1 MSLREES
8 PVAGSQSV
16 PAILAQ
22 QAANC
27 PNAIAVANGSEQITY
42 AELDRRAN
50 QLAHSL
56 KSVGVARES
65 VVGVYVKRSPAF
77 IVAALA
83 AMKAGAAYLP
93 LDPESPADRVAA
105 TLQDSGACAV
115 VSAGNLT
122 ARLPEG
128 PWRVV
133 NLDAQAAEIAQQPTH
148 APESESRPEDLA
160 YVIYTSGSTG
170 QPKGVE
176 VPHSALANLVSW
188 HNRAFQ
194 VSAADRAG
202 FLAALG
208 FDAAVWELWPYLCAG
223 ASIHVPEEG
232 VRNDAGLLR
241 DWLLREKITVSFVVT
256 PLAEALMSMA
266 WPSPAALRILLTGA
280 DVLHRRPSAD
290 LPFALVN
297 NYGPTEYTVVATSG
311 RVEATGSVLPSI
323 GKAIDNTT
331 VYVLD
336 DTMAAVRR
344 GEAGELYLG
353 GAGLARGYRNQPELT
368 AQRFVANPSSGKAND
383 RLYRTGDLVRE
394 LPNGE
399 IEFLGRADE
408 QVKIR
413 GFRIEPNEIASAIDS
428 CAGIRHSAVIAREQ
442 DGGEKRLIA
451 YVVLSPESNVSAPR
465 LREELL
471 QRLPDYMVPAAFVA
485 LDAIPLTANGKV
497 DRRALPEP
505 NAMNTLREEEYIAP
519 RTLVEERLAA
529 LIAPLLH
536 VDRVGVNDNFFLLG
550 GHSLLGTQ
558 LINRI
563 GSTFGVNLPLL
574 SLFDN
579 PTLAGM
585 ASEVERLILAKIESA
600 EAGEAKDLQP
610 ETESAVE
617 GD

>member
-8 PVAGSQSV
+8 SVVGRQLV
-16 PAILAQ
+16 PALVAQ
-22 QAANC
+22 QAVNC
-27 PNAIAVANGSEQITY
+27 PNAIAIANGSEQITY
-42 AELDRRAN
+42 AELERQSN
-50 QLAHSL
+50 QLAHFL
-56 KSVGVARES
+56 KAVGVGRES
-65 VVGVYVKRSPAF
+65 LVGVNVKRSPAF

-83 AMKAGAAYLP
+83 AMKTGAAYLP

-105 TLQDSGACAV
+105 TLQDSGACGV
-115 VSAGNLT
+115 ITAGTLT
-122 ARLPEG
+122 ARLPKGE
-128 PWRVV
+128 WRVV
-133 NLDAQAAEIAQQPTH
+133 NLDTQGAEIAQQPTH
-148 APESESRPEDLA
+148 APEAESRPEDLA
-160 YVIYTSGSTG
+160 YLIYTSGSTG

-188 HNRAFQ
+188 HNLAFQ
-194 VSAADRAG
+194 VSATDRAS

-208 FDAAVWELWPYLCAG
+208 FDAAVWELWPYLSAG
-223 ASIHVPEEG
+223 ARIHVPEEG
-232 VRNDAGLLR
+232 VRNDAGMLR
-241 DWLLREKITVSFVVT
+241 NWLLREKITVSFVVT
-256 PLAEALMSMA
+256 PLAEALMSME
-266 WPSPAALRILLTGA
+266 WPSDTALRVLLTGA
-280 DVLHRRPSAD
+280 DVLHRRPSRD

-311 RVEATGSVLPSI
+311 RVEATGSALPSI

-336 DTMAAVRR
+336 DAMAPVRR

-353 GAGLARGYRNQPELT
+353 GAGLARGYRNRPGLT
-368 AQRFVANPSSGKAND
+368 AQRFVADPFGKAND

-394 LPNGE
+394 LPGGE

-413 GFRIEPNEIASAIDS
+413 GFRIEPNEIASAIDA
-428 CAGIRHSAVIAREQ
+428 CGGVRHSAVIAREQ

-465 LREELL
+465 LRDELL
-471 QRLPDYMVPAAFVA
+471 QRLPDYMVPATFVA

-505 NAMNTLREEEYIAP
+505 NAMNTLREEEYTAP

-529 LIAPLLH
+529 LIAPLLR
-536 VDRVGVNDNFFLLG
+536 VERVGVNDNFFLLG

-585 ASEVERLILAKIESA
+585 AAEVERLILAKIES
-600 EAGEAKDLQP
+600 GEAKDLQP
-610 ETESAVE
+610 EAESAVE

>member
-1 MSLREES
+1 M
-8 PVAGSQSV
+8 V
-16 PAILAQ
+16 AQ

-27 PNAIAVANGSEQITY
+27 PRSIAIANGSEQITY
-42 AELDRRAN
+42 AELERRAN
-50 QLAHSL
+50 QLAHLL
-56 KSVGVARES
+56 KSVGVERES
-65 VVGVYVKRSPAF
+65 LVAVYVKRSPAF
-77 IVAALA
+77 VIAALA

-93 LDPESPADRVAA
+93 LDPESPADRVGA
-105 TLQDSGACAV
+105 TLQDSATFAV
-115 VSAGNLT
+115 ITAGNLT
-122 ARLPEG
+122 SRLPEG
-128 PWRVV
+128 GWRVV
-133 NLDAQAAEIAQQPTH
+133 NLDAQAAEIAQRPTH
-148 APESESRPEDLA
+148 ALESEARPEDLA

-194 VSAADRAG
+194 VSANDRAG

-223 ASIHVPEEG
+223 ASVHVPEDG

-256 PLAEALMSMA
+256 PLAEALMSME
-266 WPSPAALRILLTGA
+266 WPSPAALRVLLTGA
-280 DVLHRRPSAD
+280 DVLHRRPAAD

-311 RVEATGSVLPSI
+311 TVAATGSALPSI

-336 DTMAAVRR
+336 EAMAPVRK

-353 GAGLARGYRNQPELT
+353 GAGLARGYRNLPDET
-368 AQRFVANPSSGKAND
+368 AQRFVANPFKVNE

-394 LPNGE
+394 LSGGE
-399 IEFLGRADE
+399 VEFLGRADE

-428 CAGIRHSAVIAREQ
+428 CAGIRNSAVITREQ
-442 DGGEKRLIA
+442 DGEKRLVA
-451 YVVLSPESNVSAPR
+451 YVVLSPESTVAAPS

-471 QRLPDYMVPAAFVA
+471 RRLPDYMVPSTFVVI
-485 LDAIPLTANGKV
+485 DAIPLTANGKV

-505 NAMNTLREEEYIAP
+505 NATNTLREEEYIAP
-519 RTLVEERLAA
+519 RTLVEERLAE
-529 LIAPLLH
+529 LIAPLLR
-536 VDRVGVNDNFFLLG
+536 VERVGVNDNFFLLG

-585 ASEVERLILAKIESA
+585 ASEVERLILAKIES
-600 EAGEAKDLQP
+600 GEAKDLQP